1 MTDSLV
7 LFIDVPDI
15 LVLLIDVQDSLVL
28 LSAFKFLPS
37 ATMGTLHY
45 QRLPMAT
52 IGNIMV
58 TVDKYVGELLVADTA
73 VL

>member
-28 LSAFKFLPS
+28 LSAFRFLPS
-37 ATMGTLHY
+37 TTMGTVRY
-45 QRLPMAT
+45 QRLPMVT
-52 IGNIMV
+52 IDNIMV
-58 TVDKYVGELLVADTA
+58 TVGNHVGKLLVADTA
-73 VL
+73 AL

>member
-28 LSAFKFLPS
+28 LSAFRFLPS
-37 ATMGTLHY
+37 ATMGTVGY

-58 TVDKYVGELLVADTA
+58 TVGNHVGELLVADTA
-73 VL
+73 AL